1 MPSQV
6 GKAHQESMPVPAFF
20 PEKVFQYNRKM
31 NCYRDCNE
39 RSNAIMKYCLVVFDL
54 IKF

>member
-6 GKAHQESMPVPAFF
+6 GKAHQESMPVPVAFI

-31 NCYRDCNE
+31 YCYRDCE
-39 RSNAIMKYCLVVFDL
+39 
-54 IKF
+54 